1 MIPLLVL
8 RPEPGG
14 KETARR
20 AEEMGL
26 EVIACPLFAV
36 EPVAHSLPD
45 AARFDAVLLTSA
57 NGARHGGD
65 AIAITSHLPF
75 YAVGKA
81 TAQASGRDDAI
92 VGPGDIA
99 GTLPLLHEA
108 GHRSVLHICG
118 AEVRPY
124 DAGSIV
130 VERLVVYRTIP
141 REEANGELAALADR
155 ALCALVHSPRAGAR
169 FAALTPAQTRARV
182 NIVAISDA
190 VAGECGSGWHNIH
203 SAREPSDEAMLA
215 LAARICQDGSA
226 RI

>member
-14 KETARR
+14 KETAKR
-20 AEEMGL
+20 AEEIGL
-26 EVIACPLFAV
+26 EIIACPLFTV
-36 EPVAHSLPD
+36 EALAHILPD
-45 AARFDAVLLTSA
+45 PARFDAVLLTSA

-65 AIAITSHLPF
+65 VLAVTRDLPF

-99 GTLPLLHEA
+99 GTLPLLRAA
-108 GHRSVLHICG
+108 GHCSVLHICG

-124 DAGSIV
+124 DAEGFA
-130 VERLVVYRTIP
+130 VERLVVYRTVP
-141 REEANGELAALADR
+141 REEAAAQLAALADR
-155 ALCALVHSPRAGAR
+155 PLCALVHSPRAGAR
-169 FAALTPAQTRARV
+169 FAALTRAQTRARV
-182 NIVAISDA
+182 DIVAISDA
-190 VAGECGSGWHNIH
+190 AAGECGSGWHSIH

>member
-1 MIPLLVL
+1 MIPLVVL

-14 KETARR
+14 TETARR
-20 AEEMGL
+20 AETMGL
-26 EVIACPLFAV
+26 EVIACPLFTV
-36 EPVAHSLPD
+36 QSVAHLLPD
-45 AARFDAVLLTSA
+45 PTKFDAVLLTSA
-57 NGARHGGD
+57 NGARHGRD
-65 AIAITSHLPF
+65 ALDVTRDLPF

-81 TAQASGRDDAI
+81 TAQASGRDDAV

-124 DAGSIV
+124 DAGSIA
-130 VERLVVYRTIP
+130 VERLIVYRTIS
-141 REEANGELAALADR
+141 RDDAAAELGALADR
-155 ALCALVHSPRAGAR
+155 PLCALVHSPRASAR

-182 NIVAISDA
+182 DIVAISNA
-190 VAGECGSGWHNIH
+190 TAGECGSGWHRIH
-203 SAREPSDEAMLA
+203 IAREPSDEAMLA